1 MSSDGSERFSGLFVP
16 MVTPMS
22 DGDMAVDDAS
32 LARFA
37 KHLAGARNVTG
48 IVTTAR
54 IGEGPVLTFDEQLQV
69 ARTVRSAIGE
79 AVPVIATINPHSA
92 GEARDQV
99 RELAHV
105 PVDAVMIFPPLFLAW
120 GRVPSEVK
128 VRFFEDVAADTPLP
142 LVLFQT
148 PVKSYWFS
156 PEEARAI
163 AQVPGVVGMKEASFD
178 MQLFGSTLH
187 AVSTIGTP
195 FPVLNGNDHFVAE
208 GAVMGAQ
215 GALIGIA
222 NVFPEAWGEILRL
235 AAADDARGALAL
247 QRRLRDAQQAIF
259 AEPIL
264 DAVARIKVVR
274 HADGVIDSAAVRPPQ
289 LGLGAEERTRLLR
302 TYETLRKSLAEF
314 TA

>member
-1 MSSDGSERFSGLFVP
+1 MSSEGWERFSGLFVP

-22 DGDMAVDDAS
+22 DDMAIDDAS

-54 IGEGPVLTFDEQLQV
+54 IGEGPVLSFEEQLQV
-69 ARTVRSAIGE
+69 ASTVRA
-79 AVPVIATINPHSA
+79 AVGDPCPVIATIGPRSA
-92 GEARDQV
+92 AEARDQV
-99 RELAHV
+99 RELARV

-120 GRVPSEVK
+120 GQVPAEVK
-128 VRFFEDVAADTPLP
+128 VRFFEDVSADTPLP

-148 PVKSYWFS
+148 PVKSYWFT
-156 PEEARAI
+156 PEEVRAI
-163 AQVPGVVGMKEASFD
+163 SLVPGVACMKEASFD
-178 MQLFGSTLH
+178 MQLFGGILH
-187 AVSTIGTP
+187 ALSSTGAP

-208 GAVMGAQ
+208 GALMGAR

-222 NVFPEAWGEILRL
+222 NVFPEAWAEILRL
-235 AAADDARGALAL
+235 AAEDDARGAMAL
-247 QRRLRDAQQAIF
+247 QRRLRAAQDAIF

-274 HADGVIDSAAVRPPQ
+274 HADGLIDSDAVRPPQ
-289 LGLGAEERTRLLR
+289 LGLKNSERTRLLHK
-302 TYETLRKSLAEF
+302 YEELRNELAEF